1 MFFVVEFDSR
11 EVNQTVIK
19 TPRVH
24 ITSYLFSYIYTNNAI
39 FPIKVIIFDDYHLL
53 SWVVYLLILLMTM
66 ELH

>member
-39 FPIKVIIFDDYHLL
+39 FPIKVII
-53 SWVVYLLILLMTM
+53 LLIITFCHGLCTF
-66 ELH
+66 